1 MFATVSVG
9 VKAEES
15 CFPEVLRN
23 FGYESALYETEAGN
37 LNQILTKVK
46 KDDCLMMQGDLSG
59 ISEKDLVRLLKQLH
73 KEGVHVIL
81 SGSDLS
87 WKKIARTRPFL
98 MVVHQK
104 ELEKEYHEIRNEND
118 AMRILVN
125 LHDHS
130 HGNVLMVLDREDKA
144 VFVCADG
151 REFVSVLPYEKKET
165 DRYAQDSMIA
175 GFLAAFESFHDY
187 VKTFHYAL
195 SAHSISAW
203 TGKPAGREET
213 EDTYQRMK
221 EKKIWMK

>member
-23 FGYESALYETEAGN
+23 FGYESVLYETEPEN

-46 KDDCLMMQGDLSG
+46 KDDYLIMQGDLSG
-59 ISEKDLVRLLKQLH
+59 IPEKELTRLLKQLH
-73 KEGVHVIL
+73 KEGVHGIL

-87 WKKIARTRPFL
+87 WKKICKTKPFL

-104 ELEKEYHEIRNEND
+104 ELEKEYHAIRNEND
-118 AMRILVN
+118 AMRILVR

-130 HGNVLMVLDREDKA
+130 HGNVLMVLDREGKA

-151 REFVSVLPYEKKET
+151 REFVSVLPYEERERN
-165 DRYAQDSMIA
+165 RYAQDSMIA
-175 GFLAAFESFHDY
+175 GFLAAYASFHDY

-195 SAHSISAW
+195 SAYSVSAL

-213 EDTYQRMK
+213 EDTYQKMK